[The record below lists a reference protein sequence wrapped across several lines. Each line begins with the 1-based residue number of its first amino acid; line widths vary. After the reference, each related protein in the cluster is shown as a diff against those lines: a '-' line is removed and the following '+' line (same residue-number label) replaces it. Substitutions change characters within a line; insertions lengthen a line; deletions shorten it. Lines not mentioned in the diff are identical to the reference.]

1 MMSQFPRVLCFR
13 HTCAD
18 TESTAAAAVEEQK
31 LNKFNLYIFNMK
43 RQTKRT
49 AEAVAAALLFCN

>member
-1 MMSQFPRVLCFR
+1 MHAFIQGGNI
-13 HTCAD
+13 
-18 TESTAAAAVEEQK
+18 AAVAVEEQK

-49 AEAVAAALLFCN
+49 TEAVVAALLFCN